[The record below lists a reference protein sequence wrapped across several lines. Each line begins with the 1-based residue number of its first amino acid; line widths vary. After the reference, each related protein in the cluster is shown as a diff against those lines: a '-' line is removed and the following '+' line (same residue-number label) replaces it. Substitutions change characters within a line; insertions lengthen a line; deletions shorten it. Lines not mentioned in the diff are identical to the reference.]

1 MSGISDIRMYVE
13 HLFEGRTLDAE
24 TIELKEEIYGNLVAR
39 YEDYVAQGMGE
50 AEAYRRTC
58 EAVTSVE
65 DVLGEKDGAAAADP
79 TVVAPAVVAAKG
91 PGAEKDVSPTPVAK
105 ADAPRKGRW
114 STGKIVAAVA
124 GGFVAVAILGALGF
138 NALFGAETMQTS
150 TDDVTVIAGEPSTQA
165 GPEAAPQGEGQT
177 AQTDGSA
184 QQSAPQDGAGGRYG
198 APEGSGTGLTAEVE
212 AVSPEGLAA
221 YAGTAVTDAPRIEEL
236 ARTLPVSDYLL
247 GVSGA
252 ESSGTVTLSYQ
263 YEDRDLLA
271 RDDDHVDR
279 ALVFD
284 AAALMCAVDGLDS
297 LVIVET
303 EDDGRDY
310 DQDLHVIERAM
321 MEEVLGVTLDS
332 GQLTADAWPALR
344 DQLLTER
351 VWDRIWDRAD
361 RD

>member
-236 ARTLPVSDYLL
+236 AWTLPVSDYLL

>member
-1 MSGISDIRMYVE
+1 MDSVTTIVDDPSAQ
-13 HLFEGRTLDAE
+13 AE
-24 TIELKEEIYGNLVAR
+24 PQT
-39 YEDYVAQGMGE
+39 
-50 AEAYRRTC
+50 
-58 EAVTSVE
+58 TSP
-65 DVLGEKDGAAAADP
+65 D
-79 TVVAPAVVAAKG
+79 
-91 PGAEKDVSPTPVAK
+91 
-105 ADAPRKGRW
+105 
-114 STGKIVAAVA
+114 
-124 GGFVAVAILGALGF
+124 
-138 NALFGAETMQTS
+138 
-150 TDDVTVIAGEPSTQA
+150 
-165 GPEAAPQGEGQT
+165 EGQT
-177 AQTDGSA
+177 TQTDETT
-184 QQSAPQDGAGGRYG
+184 QESAPQDGTGGRYG

-212 AVSPEGLAA
+212 AVSADSLAA
-221 YAGTAVTDAPRIEEL
+221 YAGTAVTDAARIEEI
-236 ARTLPVSDYLL
+236 ARTLPVGDYLL

-284 AAALMCAVDGLDS
+284 AAALMCAVDGMDS